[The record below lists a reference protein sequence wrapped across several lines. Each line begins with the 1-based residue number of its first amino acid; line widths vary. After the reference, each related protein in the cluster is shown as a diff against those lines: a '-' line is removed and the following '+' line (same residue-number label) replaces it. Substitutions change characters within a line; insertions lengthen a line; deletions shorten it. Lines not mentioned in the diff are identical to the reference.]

1 MSKIETT
8 SHYELFHAILRKEND
23 PADRERVKGV
33 MDFISTQADTLNK
46 FLNADEFRLIGL
58 IMDHWRVHR
67 EGVSRHE
74 LGEIVHRQDKS
85 ENMTTILKAYDD
97 YIPTFH
103 GTYDS
108 VSTMSVVHRCL
119 DDYRDAMFREYLNL
133 ARGIVDG
140 GITMVPEKG
149 KKAEPD
155 RIGLKDARTFLM
167 EKLQSPLF
175 SNGRTDQGGWMGDV
189 APDLGKVYK
198 QDEVRNKD
206 GSLLVPTGIP
216 LFDKHLGG
224 LERKT
229 LNFVLGAA
237 GALKTSMMRTMAYN
251 AACLGNRVLFIPTE
265 ISYVEE
271 MKHIAAMHAANSE
284 AFKGI
289 VEGRFSVEKIHQANL
304 NAAEKKDFLQFV
316 VPGLQEDLSDK
327 LAIIQP
333 ASFTWPSIRS
343 IIEMQ
348 NNKAPIDLIVL
359 DYLGRLDIG
368 DARDPRIAYNRIAD
382 DVKNFLLYDLDN
394 KRGGAAMVSPCH
406 ASRKGVADA
415 VAAEGNYVKEAIFE
429 YSQFEKSC
437 DVIMFTYVDPE
448 LQQENLMKIGTCK
461 SRRTADIPAQM
472 VSVDPYTRRVGSS
485 AKQGEKDKQRQRE
498 ASKQTEASSVAA
510 IKHHV
515 PEPGMVGWEPRQ
527 RDEASSEATVT
538 AASAAEEVVL
548 A

>member
-1 MSKIETT
+1 MASKIETT
-8 SHYELFHAILRKEND
+8 SHYELFRAVLRREND

-271 MKHIAAMHAANSE
+271 MQHIAAMHAANSG
-284 AFKGI
+284 AFTGVVK
-289 VEGRFSVEKIHQANL
+289 GRFSVEKIHQANL
-304 NAAEKKDFLQFV
+304 NAAEKEDFLRFV

-348 NNKAPIDLIVL
+348 NHKAPIDLIVL

-368 DARDPRIAYNRIAD
+368 DARDARVAYNRMAD

-406 ASRKGVADA
+406 ASRNGVAEA
-415 VAAEGNYVKEAIFE
+415 VKAEGNYVKEAIFE

-437 DVIMFTYVDPE
+437 DVIMFTFVDPT
-448 LQQENLMKIGTCK
+448 LQQENMVKIGTCK

-472 VSVDPYTRRVGSS
+472 VSVDPGTNRIG
-485 AKQGEKDKQRQRE
+485 AFPGEKEKAPRRP
-498 ASKQTEASSVAA
+498 TEAA

-515 PEPGMVGWEPRQ
+515 PEPGMVGWIPRQ

>member
-1 MSKIETT
+1 
-8 SHYELFHAILRKEND
+8 
-23 PADRERVKGV
+23 
-33 MDFISTQADTLNK
+33 MDYISTQPDTLNK

-58 IMDHWRVHR
+58 IVDHWRVHR

-119 DDYRDAMFREYLNL
+119 DDYRDAMFREYLGL
-133 ARGIVDG
+133 ARSIVDG
-140 GITMVPEKG
+140 GITSVPEKG

-175 SNGRTDQGGWMGDV
+175 SNGRTDEGGWLGDI
-189 APDLGKVYK
+189 APDLGKVYTDDK
-198 QDEVRNKD
+198 RRNKD
-206 GSLLVPTGIP
+206 NSLMIPTGIP
-216 LFDKHLGG
+216 VFDKQLGG

-237 GALKTSMMRTMAYN
+237 GSLKTSLVRTMAYN

-265 ISYVEE
+265 FPYVEE
-271 MKHIAAMHAANSE
+271 LQNFAAMHAANPG
-284 AFKGI
+284 AFTG
-289 VEGRFSVEKIHQANL
+289 VVDGRFSVEKIHKAGL
-304 NAAEKKDFLQFV
+304 SDKEEEDFRKIVIPVMQD
-316 VPGLQEDLSDK
+316 DLRDK

-333 ASFTWPSIRS
+333 ASFSWPNIRS
-343 IIEMQ
+343 IIEME
-348 NNKAPIDLIVL
+348 NNKAPLDLIVL

-368 DARDPRIAYNRIAD
+368 DARDPRIAYNRMAD

-406 ASRKGVADA
+406 ASRNGVAEA
-415 VAAEGNYVKEAIFE
+415 VKAEGNYVKEAIFE

-437 DVIMFTYVDPE
+437 DVIMFAYVDPA
-448 LQQENLMKIGTCK
+448 LQQEKLMKIGTCK
-461 SRRTADIPAQM
+461 SRRTADIPAQS
-472 VSVDPYTRRVGSS
+472 VSVDPHTRRVGNN
-485 AKQGEKDKQRQRE
+485 AKQGEKDKQREQ
-498 ASKQTEASSVAA
+498 EASSVAA

-515 PEPGMVGWEPRQ
+515 PEPGMVGWEPK
-527 RDEASSEATVT
+527 DNC
-538 AASAAEEVVL
+538 
-548 A
+548 